1 MRLLT
6 SRILDIVKA
15 AWLLKPYGDIVLKDN
30 LLWKVCRLRCCQP
43 RGGCSVAEAAAQQ
56 KGMDEDAS
64 FDFSFTYVCTQ
75 QTSAAQSIL
84 AIGKN
89 YMLRSGNHVIWVRR
103 ASRKHLRV
111 VPTKL
116 PARGKT
122 RMENIKHYAAK
133 RQGTACTAFST
144 NALHHPQTKEQPPP
158 ASPARRNKLSFK
170 YKLLPVCTR
179 YFHPSGKHQNTGT
192 TTNTISTKERTPVGA
207 EAHGTKHAMKSCN

>member
-1 MRLLT
+1 
-6 SRILDIVKA
+6 
-15 AWLLKPYGDIVLKDN
+15 
-30 LLWKVCRLRCCQP
+30 
-43 RGGCSVAEAAAQQ
+43 
-56 KGMDEDAS
+56 
-64 FDFSFTYVCTQ
+64 
-75 QTSAAQSIL
+75 
-84 AIGKN
+84 
-89 YMLRSGNHVIWVRR
+89 MLRLISVSRMYVRNKPAPLNRFLRLAKITCYVVGIMSWVRR

-133 RQGTACTAFST
+133 RQGTACTSFST